1 MSFLRSTALLALL
14 ALALP
19 LCAQDEE
26 NLPPPPKKEG
36 VQIMFLPPPMEGTLS
51 LGIFTKDGKLIRT
64 LHAEAPDKD
73 FTKGLNGL
81 ITRWDGRDNAGQVAA
96 DGTYFAR
103 GWLVGD
109 LKVEGVAFH
118 GNDWIKDDETL
129 RLTRILAVQ
138 NNGSDEIDVVLRAL
152 DGTEQTVGW
161 KLAKPGV
168 KLVDPGIVAA
178 LDDGKLVLRKGNTIN
193 IAAMA
198 EGERAVAVSMGFGGR
213 AWAIVETPA
222 GREVRSYTEAG
233 EFERRLAYTKDDPVP
248 KQIAA
253 SLWSE
258 SIFLLEETPTEQ
270 RVRALAPSNP
280 KPDGTPTWKVIYQK
294 RIAFTDTFAAAAPA
308 LGRTPPPQATA
319 EVSIR
324 SKPNPLLQNAKTDL
338 KFHITADPKGSLLM
352 ASDGL
357 PLVHLTDTTGLK
369 WSALVQ
375 DKDAL
380 TFFEGDGSVVGEFK
394 IGKPSNIMAFEAGD
408 YEWKK
413 P

>member
-1 MSFLRSTALLALL
+1 MTLTRPTALLALL

-19 LCAQDEE
+19 LCAQDEDD
-26 NLPPPPKKEG
+26 LPPPKKEG
-36 VQIMFLPPPMEGTLS
+36 VQIVFLPPPMEGTLS
-51 LGIFTKDGKLIRT
+51 LGIYNKDGKLVRT
-64 LHAEAPDKD
+64 LHREAPDKD

-81 ITRWDGRDNAGQVAA
+81 ITRWDGRDDAGQPAP

-118 GNDWIKDDETL
+118 GNDWIKDDDSP
-129 RLTRILAVQ
+129 RLSRVIAVQ
-138 NNGSDEIDVVLRAL
+138 NNGRDEIDVVLRAL

-168 KLVDPGIVAA
+168 KFVEPSVQAA
-178 LDDGKLVLRKGNTIN
+178 IDDGKLVLRKSTSVTPITMEEGEKV
-193 IAAMA
+193 IAAS
-198 EGERAVAVSMGFGGR
+198 VGFGGR
-213 AWAIVETPA
+213 AWVIVETPA
-222 GREVRSYTEAG
+222 GREVRAYTDAG
-233 EFERRLAYTKDDPVP
+233 LFERRLAYGKDDPVP

-258 SIFLLEETPTEQ
+258 SIFLFEESPTEQ
-270 RVRALAPSNP
+270 RMRALALGNP
-280 KPDGTPTWKVIYQK
+280 KPDGSPTWKTIYQK
-294 RIAFTDTFAAAAPA
+294 RLIFTDTFAAAAPA
-308 LGRTPPPQATA
+308 LGRTPPPQATG
-319 EVSIR
+319 EVTVR

-338 KFHITADPKGSLLM
+338 KFHLVADAKGSLLV

-357 PLVHLTDTTGLK
+357 PLVHLTDTTALK
-369 WSALVQ
+369 WAALVQ
-375 DKDAL
+375 DKETL